1 MNQRPSGLSH
11 KAAPCLP
18 LRNIVALLAWSA
30 SHCSLFLHLSG
41 IPESAAG
48 GGTPLRPNEQRSS
61 VSNPRQKKK
70 RSAPRTDLWLR
81 RLDLNQRPSG
91 LSHKAAPCLPLR
103 NIVALLA
110 WSASHCSLFLHL
122 SGIPESAAGGGTPL
136 RPNEQRSSV
145 SNPRQKKKRSA
156 PRTDLWL
163 RRLDLNQRPSGYERE
178 LNKNYA

>member
-1 MNQRPSGLSH
+1 MGRQRKN
-11 KAAPCLP
+11 KADVTEI
-18 LRNIVALLAWSA
+18 RYIHS
-30 SHCSLFLHLSG
+30 
-41 IPESAAG
+41 I
-48 GGTPLRPNEQRSS
+48 
-61 VSNPRQKKK
+61 
-70 RSAPRTDLWLR
+70 WLR

-163 RRLDLNQRPSGYERE
+163 RRLDLNQRPSGLSHKALPCLPLENIVALLAWSASQFSLFSHLSTTPVSATGGGVPLRPNERSSSRHNPE
-178 LNKNYA
+178 RKKEQVS